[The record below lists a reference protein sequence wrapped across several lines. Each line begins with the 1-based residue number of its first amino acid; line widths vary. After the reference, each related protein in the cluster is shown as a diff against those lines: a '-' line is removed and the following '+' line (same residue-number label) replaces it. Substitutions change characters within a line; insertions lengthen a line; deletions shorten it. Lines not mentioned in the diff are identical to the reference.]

1 MPGVSAPARRGG
13 DAAGNRGGGHRVGR
27 PTSKGKGG
35 TMADDGMR
43 LAAESVSA
51 TPFEI
56 PGASGEFRIQILNE
70 DTARGVVTSI
80 VHLPP
85 GGRIPAHVHRAGP
98 EMHYVLEGDLVEKGE
113 SLGPGAFLTHAPGVV
128 HGPHESKGG
137 ARVLTVQQWQSQG
150 GSFDFNIA
158 EEAPAA
164 SSGGGGAEAAQAGG
178 ATAGTGEPAE
188 GGGGASGGGET
199 PAAAA
204 QREEAEQS
212 LGKGYG

>member
-1 MPGVSAPARRGG
+1 
-13 DAAGNRGGGHRVGR
+13 
-27 PTSKGKGG
+27 
-35 TMADDGMR
+35 MADEGMR

-56 PGASGEFRIQILNE
+56 PGSTGEFRIQILNE

-85 GGRIPAHVHRAGP
+85 GGRIPAHMHKAGP

-128 HGPHESKGG
+128 HGPHESKAG
-137 ARVLTVQQWQSQG
+137 ARVLTVQQWQSHH
-150 GSFDFNIA
+150 GSFDFNVA
-158 EEAPAA
+158 EDAPAA
-164 SSGGGGAEAAQAGG
+164 SSGGGGATEAAQAE
-178 ATAGTGEPAE
+178 ARTAGTGGPADD
-188 GGGGASGGGET
+188 GGAPAGGES

-204 QREEAEQS
+204 QRQEAEQS

>member
-1 MPGVSAPARRGG
+1 
-13 DAAGNRGGGHRVGR
+13 
-27 PTSKGKGG
+27 
-35 TMADDGMR
+35 MADEGMR

-56 PGASGEFRIQILNE
+56 PGSTGEFRIQILNE

-85 GGRIPAHVHRAGP
+85 GGRIPAHMHKAGP

-113 SLGPGAFLTHAPGVV
+113 SLGPGSFLTHAPGVV

-137 ARVLTVQQWQSQG
+137 ARVLTVQQWQSHH

-158 EEAPAA
+158 EDGQAAAP
-164 SSGGGGAEAAQAGG
+164 
-178 ATAGTGEPAE
+178 
-188 GGGGASGGGET
+188 SGGGET
-199 PAAAA
+199 AQAQAEARTAGTGGPSDDGGAPAGGESPTAAA
-204 QREEAEQS
+204 QRQEAEQG

>member
-1 MPGVSAPARRGG
+1 
-13 DAAGNRGGGHRVGR
+13 
-27 PTSKGKGG
+27 
-35 TMADDGMR
+35 MADEGMR

-56 PGASGEFRIQILNE
+56 PGSTGEFRIQILNE

-85 GGRIPAHVHRAGP
+85 GGRIPAHMHKAGP
-98 EMHYVLEGDLVEKGE
+98 EMHYVLEGDLIEKGE

-128 HGPHESKGG
+128 HGPHESKSG
-137 ARVLTVQQWQSQG
+137 ARVLTVQQWQSQH
-150 GSFDFNIA
+150 GSFDFNLV
-158 EEAPAA
+158 EDAPAGA
-164 SSGGGGAEAAQAGG
+164 SGGGGSDRAQTG
-178 ATAGTGEPAE
+178 AAGTGEPAND
-188 GGGGASGGGET
+188 GGGSGTGGET